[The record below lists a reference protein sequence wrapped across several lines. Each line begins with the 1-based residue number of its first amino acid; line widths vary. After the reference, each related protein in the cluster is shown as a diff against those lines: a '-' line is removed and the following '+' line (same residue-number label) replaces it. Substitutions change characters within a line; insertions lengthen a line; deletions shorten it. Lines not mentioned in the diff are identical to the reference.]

1 MLSPNEIKTLIGKL
15 FSDWF
20 LNDVTL
26 PLRHKESSL
35 ERVKTA
41 SMEKECKTILRK
53 IKQYLTHENKAN
65 AKQVINMTITLIV
78 TLCRYKKPKLLA
90 EKRIGPVTNEKQS
103 S

>member
-41 SMEKECKTILRK
+41 SMEKECK
-53 IKQYLTHENKAN
+53 QYFVK
-65 AKQVINMTITLIV
+65 
-78 TLCRYKKPKLLA
+78 
-90 EKRIGPVTNEKQS
+90 
-103 S
+103 